1 MNVHLKKLL
10 LFFGLLLLAGCA
22 RCPECGSLQQRNEIT
37 ILFNN
42 KELVE
47 GYNYYY
53 NGRSSAPTAILGL
66 DEKYTLQ
73 GQFWTA
79 IDLTQDQLST
89 WIREIQTTRRSDPGR
104 FRGAEILNPKGE
116 RAGIWFSNF
125 DWVNTRFLED
135 NVVEVFAPTLRAG
148 PNWSNRVREYR

>member
-1 MNVHLKKLL
+1 MHIILKRFFLIVL
-10 LFFGLLLLAGCA
+10 LFLVAGCA

-37 ILFNN
+37 LLFNN
-42 KELVE
+42 QELVE

-53 NGRSSAPTAILGL
+53 NGRLSAPSAILGL

-79 IDLTQDQLST
+79 IDLTQEQLST
-89 WIREIQTTRRSDPGR
+89 WVQAIQTTRRSERGT
-104 FRGAEILNPKGE
+104 FRGAEILSPKGE

-125 DWVNTRFLED
+125 DWVTTRFLEAD
-135 NVVEVFAPTLRAG
+135 VVEVFAPTVRPGAG
-148 PNWSNRVREYR
+148 SNARRREYR